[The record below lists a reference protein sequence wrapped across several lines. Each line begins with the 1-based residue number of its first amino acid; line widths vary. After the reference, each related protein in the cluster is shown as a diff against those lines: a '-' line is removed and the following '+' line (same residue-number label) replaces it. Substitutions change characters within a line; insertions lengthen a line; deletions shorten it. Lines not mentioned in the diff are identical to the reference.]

1 MNIQERFQTTR
12 INARGSRLCLSGE
25 TKRLFRRRRS
35 KMMRIALALFMLVT
49 FIGPCRSSFTQ
60 QQLASVSFQ
69 PAAGARMP
77 DNAIFDEAGGRSV
90 DVVEALA
97 GRPALVL
104 PVDFTCRSICG
115 PALTMAS
122 SALAETGLR
131 PGADFKLVV
140 IGFDPRDN
148 IDQARAFVSE
158 RVDPAIAPAMLIL
171 QGDAENTGRVMA
183 AVGFRSLYD
192 AETDQYAHPAAA
204 LVMTADGRIARAL
217 SSLALNARDLRLG
230 LVEAGEGRIGSL
242 ADRVTLLCSQFDP
255 IHGMYT
261 GTITRILEIACGITV
276 LALGGALLRL
286 SQRPR
291 QKRTV

>member
-1 MNIQERFQTTR
+1 MSE
-12 INARGSRLCLSGE
+12 
-25 TKRLFRRRRS
+25 
-35 KMMRIALALFMLVT
+35 MMHIALALFMLVT
-49 FIGPCRSSFTQ
+49 FIRPCWSSFTEE
-60 QQLASVSFQ
+60 QLASVSLQ

-77 DNAIFDEAGGRSV
+77 DNAVFDDGTRLVGL
-90 DVVEALA
+90 VEALA

-131 PGADFKLVV
+131 PGVDFKLVV
-140 IGFDPRDN
+140 IGFDPRDS
-148 IDQARAFVSE
+148 IAQARAFVSE

-192 AETDQYAHPAAA
+192 AQTDQFEHPSAA
-204 LVMTADGRIARAL
+204 LVITADGRVGRSL

-230 LVEAGEGRIGSL
+230 LVEAGEGHRQSRRSRNFAVLTIRSHTRHVHGDHHAHSGDRLRRYSSGARRGTAL
-242 ADRVTLLCSQFDP
+242 AVSP
-255 IHGMYT
+255 S
-261 GTITRILEIACGITV
+261 AAV
-276 LALGGALLRL
+276 
-286 SQRPR
+286 
-291 QKRTV
+291 

>member
-1 MNIQERFQTTR
+1 
-12 INARGSRLCLSGE
+12 
-25 TKRLFRRRRS
+25 
-35 KMMRIALALFMLVT
+35 
-49 FIGPCRSSFTQ
+49 
-60 QQLASVSFQ
+60 
-69 PAAGARMP
+69 
-77 DNAIFDEAGGRSV
+77 
-90 DVVEALA
+90 
-97 GRPALVL
+97 
-104 PVDFTCRSICG
+104 
-115 PALTMAS
+115 
-122 SALAETGLR
+122 
-131 PGADFKLVV
+131 
-140 IGFDPRDN
+140 
-148 IDQARAFVSE
+148 
-158 RVDPAIAPAMLIL
+158 MLIL
-171 QGDAENTGRVMA
+171 QGDAENTARVMA

-261 GTITRILEIACGITV
+261 GTIARILEIACGITV
-276 LALGGALLRL
+276 LALGGALLGL

>member
-1 MNIQERFQTTR
+1 
-12 INARGSRLCLSGE
+12 
-25 TKRLFRRRRS
+25 
-35 KMMRIALALFMLVT
+35 MMRIALALLMLVT
-49 FIGPCRSSFTQ
+49 FIGPCWSSFTE
-60 QQLASVSFQ
+60 QQLASVSLQ
-69 PAAGARMP
+69 PTAGAWMP

-90 DVVEALA
+90 DLLEALA

-131 PGADFKLVV
+131 PGVDFKLVV

-158 RVDPAIAPAMLIL
+158 RVDAAIAPAMLIL

-192 AETDQYAHPAAA
+192 AQTDQFAHPSAA
-204 LVMTADGRIARAL
+204 LVITADGRIARAL
-217 SSLALNARDLRLG
+217 SSLALNARDLRLA

-261 GTITRILEIACGITV
+261 GNITRILEIASAVTV
-276 LALGGALLRL
+276 LALGGALLWL
-286 SQRPR
+286 SYRPC

>member
-1 MNIQERFQTTR
+1 
-12 INARGSRLCLSGE
+12 
-25 TKRLFRRRRS
+25 
-35 KMMRIALALFMLVT
+35 MLVT
-49 FIGPCRSSFTQ
+49 FIRPCWSSFTEE
-60 QQLASVSFQ
+60 QLASVSLQ

-77 DNAIFDEAGGRSV
+77 DNAVFDDGTRLVGL
-90 DVVEALA
+90 VEALA

-131 PGADFKLVV
+131 PGVDFKLVV
-140 IGFDPRDN
+140 IGFDPRDS
-148 IDQARAFVSE
+148 IAQARAFVSE

-192 AETDQYAHPAAA
+192 AQTDQFEHPSAA
-204 LVMTADGRIARAL
+204 LVITADGRVGRSL

-230 LVEAGEGRIGSL
+230 LVEAGEGRIGNL

-261 GTITRILEIACGITV
+261 GTITRILEIACGVTA
-276 LALGGALLRL
+276 LALGGALLWL
-286 SQRPR
+286 SHRPR
-291 QKRTV
+291 QCDAQRIDAGEGASTDPA

>member
-1 MNIQERFQTTR
+1 MH
-12 INARGSRLCLSGE
+12 
-25 TKRLFRRRRS
+25 
-35 KMMRIALALFMLVT
+35 IAFALFMLVT
-49 FIGPCRSSFTQ
+49 FIRPCWSSFTEE
-60 QQLASVSFQ
+60 QLASVSLQ

-77 DNAIFDEAGGRSV
+77 HNAIFGEADGRSV
-90 DVVEALA
+90 GLVEALA

-104 PVDFTCRSICG
+104 PVDFTCRSVCG

-140 IGFDPRDN
+140 IGFDSRDN

-171 QGDAENTGRVMA
+171 QGDAENTARVMA